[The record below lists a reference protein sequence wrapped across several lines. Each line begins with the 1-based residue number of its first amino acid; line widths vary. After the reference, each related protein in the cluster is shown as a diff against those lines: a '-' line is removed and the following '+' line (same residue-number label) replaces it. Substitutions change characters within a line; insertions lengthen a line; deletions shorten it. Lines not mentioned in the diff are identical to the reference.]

1 MSAAKGV
8 RLDKWLWAARFY
20 KTRSLAS
27 EAINGG
33 KVHLNGTRAKQSK
46 EVSVDDQLRI
56 RRSTTEMTVV
66 VTAVSSKRGSATIAQ
81 TLYTETAESIAE
93 RQRLQAL
100 RKLSTPPGGF
110 ADHKPDKRERRKI
123 IRFIGK

>member
-27 EAINGG
+27 EAISGG

-46 EVSVDDQLRI
+46 EVAVDDQLRI
-56 RRSTTEMTVV
+56 RRSTTEMAVV

-93 RQRLQAL
+93 RERLQAL

>member
-46 EVSVDDQLRI
+46 EVAVDDQLRI
-56 RRSTTEMTVV
+56 RRSTTEMTVI

-93 RQRLQAL
+93 RERLQAL

>member
-1 MSAAKGV
+1 MSADEKV

-33 KVHLNGTRAKQSK
+33 KVHLNGSRAKPSK
-46 EVSVDDQLRI
+46 EVKLDDQLRI
-56 RRSTTEMTVV
+56 RRATTEMTVV
-66 VTAVSSKRGSATIAQ
+66 VIAISGKRGSATIAQ
-81 TLYTETAESIAE
+81 TLYSETAESIAE
-93 RQRLQAL
+93 RERYEML
-100 RKLSTPPGGF
+100 RKLSTPVGGYP
-110 ADHKPDKRERRKI
+110 DHKPDKRGRRKI

>member
-1 MSAAKGV
+1 MPADEKV

-33 KVHLNGTRAKQSK
+33 KVHLNGARAKPSK
-46 EVSVDDQLRI
+46 EVTIDDQLRI

-66 VTAVSSKRGSATIAQ
+66 VTAISGKRGSATIAQ

-93 RQRLQAL
+93 RERLQAL

-110 ADHKPDKRERRKI
+110 SDHKPDKRERRKI

>member
-46 EVSVDDQLRI
+46 EVAVDDQLRI

-66 VTAVSSKRGSATIAQ
+66 VMAVSSKRGSATIAQ

-93 RQRLQAL
+93 RERLQAL

>member
-1 MSAAKGV
+1 MSADKGV

-46 EVSVDDQLRI
+46 EVTVDDQLRI
-56 RRSTTEMTVV
+56 RRATTEMTVV
-66 VTAVSSKRGSATIAQ
+66 VTVVSSKRGSATIAQ
-81 TLYTETAESIAE
+81 TLYTETAESIAARE
-93 RQRLQAL
+93 RLQAL

-110 ADHKPDKRERRKI
+110 SDHKPDKRQRRKI

>member
-1 MSAAKGV
+1 MSVDEQV

-27 EAINGG
+27 DAINGG
-33 KVHLNGTRAKQSK
+33 KVHLNGSRAKPSK
-46 EVSVDDQLRI
+46 EVKLDDQLRI
-56 RRSTTEMTVV
+56 RRATTEMTVV
-66 VTAVSSKRGSATIAQ
+66 VTAISSKRGSATIAQ
-81 TLYTETAESIAE
+81 TLYSETAESIAE
-93 RQRLQAL
+93 RERLEVL
-100 RKLSTPPGGF
+100 RKLSTPAGGF